1 MAALNLSQIARPVAA
16 KPAVAVA
23 GLSPVAAPVK
33 LAKKTVS
40 NVTARSMQ
48 VWHPRDNK

>member
-16 KPAVAVA
+16 KPVQAVA

-33 LAKKTVS
+33 IAKKAQS